1 MKKMKWL
8 ILCLILVGFKLTLS
22 CAKDDEDVNTKQLNW
37 NLNRIPSGDLPANG
51 GTLDLDVNWAYTQ
64 WIISV
69 EEVLEGEDFIESIS
83 PRVAGSESAGSTNT
97 TVSIRYK
104 ENTNY
109 KKNVIRIILEATD
122 GSGEK
127 FERTLSQAGKKV
139 VPISININKNINYQT
154 ISGFG
159 GGNMMWGTDFLNA
172 NEIKIAFGTGE
183 GELGLSIY
191 RVRLSPVR
199 DDWPALVE
207 TVKEAKK
214 YGATIIASP
223 WSPPAAFKSNNDLV
237 GGELLEENYAAYA
250 NYLNDFVQFMAGQ
263 GAAVDV
269 VSIQNEPDIQVGYES
284 SDWTAEQIYDFIKNH
299 AGTIQGARVTAA
311 ESFNFKQSYT
321 DQILNDPEALANLDI
336 VSGHIYGGGL
346 APYPL
351 AEEKGVEVWMT
362 EYLMNQNS
370 GSDINNW
377 NKEEAVIWEESM
389 SMIETIHGAMVS
401 NWNAYIWWY
410 IRRFYSF
417 LGDGE
422 LGTVR
427 GETLRRGDA
436 MAQYAKHARP
446 GYTRISA
453 GLSEPGDVNIT
464 AYSGEEK
471 IVIVLINKG
480 ESSIPAIELE
490 LQEGFNSVKATTTS
504 LNHRQS
510 ELDVTTVDRVA
521 SLNIPE
527 RSVTT
532 VVME

>member
-8 ILCLILVGFKLTLS
+8 ILCLILVGSELILS
-22 CAKDDEDVNTKQLNW
+22 CAKDDEDANPIQLNW
-37 NLNRIPSGDLPANG
+37 NLNRIPTGDLPANG

-109 KKNVIRIILEATD
+109 EKNVIRISLEATD

-127 FERTLSQAGKKV
+127 FQRTLSQAGKEF

-172 NEIKIAFGTGE
+172 NEIKLAFGTGE

-191 RVRLSPVR
+191 RVRLSPIR
-199 DDWPALVE
+199 DDWPAVVE

-223 WSPPAAFKSNNDLV
+223 WSPPAALKSNNDLV

-284 SDWTAEQIYDFIKNH
+284 CDWTADQVYDFIKNH
-299 AGTIQGARVTAA
+299 GGTIQGARVTAA

-377 NKEEAVIWEESM
+377 NREEAAIWEESM

-436 MAQYAKHARP
+436 MAQYAKHVRP

-453 GLSEPGDVNIT
+453 GLSEPRDVNIT

-510 ELDVTTVDRVA
+510 ELDVTIDDRVA